1 MTSIKTLKH
10 EANRLVEGAWAA
22 LGMPF
27 NFPMIDEKAQ
37 GIIDVEA
44 LIIATL
50 LVMRED
56 RLVTDL
62 PAWVNRFSHLINFQ
76 KLKTIFRGLSEERRK
91 LILAN
96 RNRMPF
102 CDTPKAFISVF
113 GFKAQE
119 AGTIEET
126 VRSRALK
133 INTIENVARMS
144 LMIKNRLLYGT
155 SFRADLITLTQ
166 IEKIGMKGTD
176 LAALLCA
183 NNSTISRIVSDL
195 RACGFLDHD
204 KERIKPFEVYPGM
217 FISSKSV
224 WNLCEMMDATQFSFE
239 ELKHGVLE
247 SINFKNDVF
256 GKKVADKIKKGTVTD
271 RIGDGR
277 NR

>member
-1 MTSIKTLKH
+1 MTSIKILKY
-10 EANRLVEGAWAA
+10 EANRLVESAWVTI
-22 LGMPF
+22 GMPF
-27 NFPMIDEKAQ
+27 DFPMIEEKTQ

-62 PAWVNRFSHLINFQ
+62 PAWVNQFSHLINFQ
-76 KLKTIFRGLSEERRK
+76 KLKTIFRGLSGEHRR

-96 RNRMPF
+96 LNCIHF
-102 CDTPKAFISVF
+102 HDTPRVF
-113 GFKAQE
+113 RNVFDSRALE
-119 AGTIEET
+119 AGVIDET
-126 VRSRALK
+126 VRSRTQK

-155 SFRADLITLTQ
+155 TFRADLITLTH

-183 NNSTISRIVSDL
+183 NNSTISRIVNDL

-204 KERIKPFEVYPGM
+204 KERIKPFEVYPRM
-217 FISSKSV
+217 FISSQSV

-247 SINFKNDVF
+247 NISFKNDAF
-256 GKKVADKIKKGTVTD
+256 GKIVSNKSFKL
-271 RIGDGR
+271 
-277 NR
+277 